1 VRNRIFL
8 KLLAAF
14 ALVIAAATVT
24 FDFSIDH
31 AWRDS
36 LLQQIDLNL
45 RQKTQMFAN
54 HVNGAGALSWLS
66 AVGAFAE
73 HRCGRRPGRRGA
85 CHHY

>member
-1 VRNRIFL
+1 MRNRIFF

-14 ALVIAAATVT
+14 VLVIAVATLT

-31 AWRDS
+31 AWKDS

-54 HVNGAGALSWLS
+54 HVNGVGSALSTLDQKQAS
-66 AVGAFAE
+66 GSTV
-73 HRCGRRPGRRGA
+73 RQ
-85 CHHY
+85 